1 MEEEEVNKKLNFNI
15 LDAKRNK
22 IETFEEYKIRLK
34 IVNHMLKQHKKNG
47 YKK

>member
-1 MEEEEVNKKLNFNI
+1 MEKEINKKPSFNI
-15 LDAKRNK
+15 LDAKRNE